1 MKNHWL
7 STAAVLS
14 LFFLLALIGHWGTPN
29 ILDQDSFYYL
39 GLGAQHWEIGFFN
52 TDFPWTQFAVLKY
65 LGSSLWYGF
74 GVLMSPFAWIKEVG
88 PAIKTAGVLLTFGAL
103 SAIYLSLKKLKLKM
117 PLLWPMLMFF
127 SAPNVMSRLLMV
139 RPQIVSV
146 GLSAVLITGLTLN
159 NFWLMF
165 LPAFGISW
173 AHMNFFWMPVF
184 MLMVHLAMKLI
195 GERKIDWRSLFSVGG
210 GVILGILLRPHP
222 INALKLFYIQ
232 LVEQSLT
239 KIKGLPILFGEENSP
254 IVSNILVKN
263 FGIFLAI
270 WAIFLIYGWWQIWS
284 DRRNRLNAARRPTA
298 GGGLGQNSR
307 SLNYLIILNS
317 ILSIAFFLVSI
328 LLARRAYD
336 FWVLFGIFV
345 IAAVFTALSGKI
357 GRSFET
363 RKVYAGSLLAIA
375 LLILIPYSSSKLARA
390 LTNEA
395 YPPDLS
401 KASGQWLAANAQP
414 GELVFNVSWSRFSPL
429 FYWARNVYYVTSL
442 DPIFQYKFDEKI
454 FWKNQYLTEDLVTKK
469 TCARPACEAEELED
483 TYTFLKKELGS
494 EYTFVEK
501 HRNPAVYFYF
511 NTDIRY
517 EKILETKTEALFR
530 IK

>member
-1 MKNHWL
+1 ML
-7 STAAVLS
+7 SNKSNLFYVISSLS
-14 LFFLLALIGHWGTPN
+14 LFLFLALIGHFGTPN

-65 LGSSLWYGF
+65 LGVSLWYGF
-74 GVLMSPFAWIKEVG
+74 GVLMSPFAFIKDAG

-103 SAIYLSLKKLKLKM
+103 SAIYFSFKKLKLRM

-139 RPQIVSV
+139 RPQIISV
-146 GLSAVLITGLTLN
+146 GLSALLVTGLSLN
-159 NFWLMF
+159 NSWLMF

-184 MLMVHLAMKLI
+184 ILLVHLAVKLVTD
-195 GERKIDWRSLFSVGG
+195 RKIHWRALFSAGSG
-210 GVILGILLRPHP
+210 IILGLLLRPQP

-254 IVSNILVKN
+254 ISPNILFKN
-263 FGIFLAI
+263 FGIFLVI
-270 WAIFLIYGWWQIWS
+270 WAVFLIYGLWQVWR
-284 DRRNRLNAARRPTA
+284 DRKSPSTSSAI
-298 GGGLGQNSR
+298 SVF
-307 SLNYLIILNS
+307 SYLVILNS
-317 ILSIAFFLVSI
+317 ILSVAFFLVSI

-336 FWVLFGIFV
+336 FWVMFGVFMM
-345 IAAVFTALSGKI
+345 AAVFTLISKKI
-357 GRSFET
+357 GRTFEAH
-363 RKVYAGSLLAIA
+363 RIYAGSLLAIA
-375 LLILIPYSSSKLARA
+375 LLILIPYSSSKLVRA
-390 LTNEA
+390 LANEA
-395 YPPDLS
+395 YPPDLA
-401 KASGQWLAANAQP
+401 KASGQWLATNAEP
-414 GELVFNVSWSRFSPL
+414 GEIVFNVSWSRFSPL

-469 TCARPACEAEELED
+469 TCARPSCEREELEE
-483 TYTFLKKELGS
+483 TYDFLKKELGAK
-494 EYTFVEK
+494 YAFVEK

-511 NTDIRY
+511 NTDLRY